1 MPMNL
6 TIEVRGKPEKF
17 HELYQTFQ
25 ALIPT
30 MRKETGCR
38 DAHIYRDVEDG
49 TAFFLSMDWEGPVKL
64 EQYLRSSSGSALLGA
79 VDLLSGAVRVRI
91 GNDSPWEE
99 VEVLKQM
106 RKDA

>member
-1 MPMNL
+1 MNL
-6 TIEVRGKPEKF
+6 TIEVTVKPENF

-30 MRKETGCR
+30 MRNVIGCR

-49 TAFFLSMDWEGPVKL
+49 GAFFLSTDWAETANI

-79 VDLLSGAVRVRI
+79 IDLLSGAVRVRI
-91 GNDSPWEE
+91 GNYSSWED

-106 RKDA
+106 KKDA

>member
-1 MPMNL
+1 MNL

-30 MRKETGCR
+30 MRREIGCI
-38 DAHIYRDVEDG
+38 DAHVYRDVEDG
-49 TAFFLSMDWEGPVKL
+49 IAFFLSTDWEEPVKL

-79 VDLLSGAVRVRI
+79 VDLLGGAVRVKI
-91 GNDSPWEE
+91 GNDSPWED
-99 VEVLKQM
+99 VAFLKQL
-106 RKDA
+106 KGTPN